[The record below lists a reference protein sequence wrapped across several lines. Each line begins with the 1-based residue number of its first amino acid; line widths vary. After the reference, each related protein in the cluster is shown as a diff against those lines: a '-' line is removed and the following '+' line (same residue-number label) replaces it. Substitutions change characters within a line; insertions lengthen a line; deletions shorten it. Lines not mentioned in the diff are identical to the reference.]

1 MITKT
6 GINKE
11 IEKRKAGHVALT
23 LVTGDFPKQDA
34 FVASKARFLA
44 AQCSRR
50 GGKSNGLAKRFW
62 ETMDRYPGCQ
72 CIYVGLTRESAKEI
86 MIEPMQRIAEEHKIK
101 FTFTESSLTF
111 KNSVG
116 SSLKL
121 VGADAKNFIRKLKG
135 RKYAGVGVDEAQDF
149 GAHLESLIDDVM
161 TPAISDYVDGWIA
174 LTGTPGPVPTGYFF
188 QVTEQAKYGYEV
200 HKWTLIDNPFMPDPK
215 AFIDDLIAKKQWAQN
230 TPTLLREYRNQWV
243 LDVESL
249 WVRYNEHLNDF
260 IKLPTGK
267 LNYILGVDIGYRDA
281 DALAVLG
288 WSESSKETYLVE
300 EVITAKQD
308 ITGLISQ
315 IEALRSKYDI
325 SKIVMDTGGLGKKIH
340 EEIIRRH
347 QIPILAADKMRKQ
360 ENVELLND
368 NLRLGLFKAKAK
380 SRFALDSYQVQID
393 WDKSTPDKIIIKKK
407 PHSDII
413 DAVLYAYKETQAFYY
428 EPPKPKVVWGSK
440 EWADMQ
446 SSEMFEKTMEG
457 LKAEAHYSDLLNGV
471 IKDE

>member
-1 MITKT
+1 MITKK
-6 GINKE
+6 G
-11 IEKRKAGHVALT
+11 IEKELFKRASVKSTEIVLR
-23 LVTGDFPKQDA
+23 GDFPAQKD
-34 FVASKARFLA
+34 FIEDTSRFIA

-50 GGKSNGLAKRFW
+50 AGKSNGLAIRFLR
-62 ETMDRYPGCQ
+62 TMEKHPKTNCLYLSLTQDSARSIMWPILQELNDLHGLGC
-72 CIYVGLTRESAKEI
+72 
-86 MIEPMQRIAEEHKIK
+86 
-101 FTFTESSLTF
+101 TFTESTLTV
-111 KNSVG
+111 KHPNG

-121 VGADAKNFIRKLKG
+121 MGADLKNFIKRLKG
-135 RKYAGVGVDEAQDF
+135 RKYPGVAIDEAQDM
-149 GAHLESLIDDVM
+149 GSHLQSLIDDVL
-161 TPAISDYVDGWIA
+161 TPSIADYSDGWLA
-174 LTGTPGPVPTGYFF
+174 LTGTPGPVPNGMFFDITNNGKFGYS
-188 QVTEQAKYGYEV
+188 V
-200 HKWTLIDNPFMPDPK
+200 HKWDLTQNPYMPEVET
-215 AFIDDLIAKKQWAQN
+215 FIADLIKRREWTPSN
-230 TPTLLREYRNQWV
+230 PTLLREYRNQWV

-249 WVRYNEHLNDF
+249 WVRYSESLNHYD
-260 IKLPTGK
+260 KLPTTK

-315 IEALRSKYDI
+315 IEGLRAKYDI
-325 SKIVMDTGGLGKKIH
+325 SKTVMDTGGLGKKIH

-407 PHSDII
+407 PHSDVI

-440 EWADMQ
+440 EWADSQ

-457 LKAEAHYSDLLNGV
+457 LKAEAHYSDLMNGI